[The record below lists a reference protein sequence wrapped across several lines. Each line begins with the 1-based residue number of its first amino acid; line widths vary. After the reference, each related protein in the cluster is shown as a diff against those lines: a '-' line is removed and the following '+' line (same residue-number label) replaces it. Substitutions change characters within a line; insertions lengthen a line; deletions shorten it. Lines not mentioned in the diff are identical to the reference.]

1 MELGKGKAQGAERFL
16 VGTLGPQERGHLL
29 AGVLPPA
36 LNCQVSQ
43 QGALEIGIQAFNR
56 LAIQRS
62 LERTQQLQPR

>member
-1 MELGKGKAQGAERFL
+1 
-16 VGTLGPQERGHLL
+16 
-29 AGVLPPA
+29 VLPPA

-62 LERTQQLQPR
+62 LERTQQLQRQVSHLTASPCFLLNELLN